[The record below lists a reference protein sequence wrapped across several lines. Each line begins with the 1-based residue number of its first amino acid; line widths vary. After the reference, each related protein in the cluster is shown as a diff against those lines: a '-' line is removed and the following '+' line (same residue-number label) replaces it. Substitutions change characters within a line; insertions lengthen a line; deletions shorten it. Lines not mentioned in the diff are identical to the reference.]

1 MWPPEDGQPRR
12 VGEFVKSR
20 NPKKFVIP
28 AKAGIQLF
36 QDVLNPGFR
45 RGDDEETFYEIIRVA
60 PTICNHFAVSLTGTE
75 PNIILHQG
83 GYKIIRA
90 SK

>member
-1 MWPPEDGQPRR
+1 MWPPEDGQPR
-12 VGEFVKSR
+12 
-20 NPKKFVIP
+20 
-28 AKAGIQLF
+28 
-36 QDVLNPGFR
+36 
-45 RGDDEETFYEIIRVA
+45 RVA

-90 SK
+90 SKQSGLIRIYKSSRGIIPIEELQVYREKPVFFRQDYVWNWYHKKE